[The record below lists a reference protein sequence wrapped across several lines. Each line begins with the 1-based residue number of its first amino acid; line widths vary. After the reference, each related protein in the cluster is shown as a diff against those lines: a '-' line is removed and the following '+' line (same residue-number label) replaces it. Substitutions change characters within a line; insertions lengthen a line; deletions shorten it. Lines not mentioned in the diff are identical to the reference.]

1 MIRQVFFSFL
11 YIISNIVW
19 GQLSYYASTRL
30 NMWIFTNI
38 SHSESV
44 KQVLESLNIDQQ
56 IWLGLFA
63 LYFPFSKDLL
73 SRSLI
78 DSDKMNY
85 IIGANLFGLFTIYFI
100 ALYVY

>member
-1 MIRQVFFSFL
+1 MRQLFFSFL
-11 YIISNIVW
+11 YIISNLFW
-19 GQLSYYASTRL
+19 CQLSYHASTRL
-30 NMWIFTNI
+30 GMWISHDI

-44 KQVLESLNIDQQ
+44 KQVLESLSIDQQ

-85 IIGANLFGLFTIYFI
+85 IIGINLFGLFTVYFI